1 MHRRNKHSTELK
13 LLIGGDNT
21 MFTEF
26 SLALLVIVALVVF
39 AWIIRLIQQWQWKTS
54 IIKIIIG
61 QTNSAAG
68 IEYAGYFLGV
78 WIITSSVL
86 NGASLQNNQVFILL
100 ENGSLSIWSYAFQ
113 IALYGISSILLL
125 ALLGH
130 FGLRLILRINLKEII
145 RSNNSAAGIVIA
157 SGYIST
163 ALIIAGVLS
172 GESDGG
178 DIIVTLVFAL
188 SGIIS
193 LLLFTYLFRFLTS
206 YSDTK
211 EIRDDN
217 NAAALSYGGIMIA
230 LGMIIGHAL
239 EGNFINYTTSFIL
252 YGKSLLVI
260 LLLYPIRQ
268 IIVQGILLGDGYRF
282 YGGKLDEEIS
292 VVHNLGAGSVEAATY
307 LAFAILAI
315 HLGY

>member
-113 IALYGISSILLL
+113 IALY
-125 ALLGH
+125 
-130 FGLRLILRINLKEII
+130 
-145 RSNNSAAGIVIA
+145 
-157 SGYIST
+157 
-163 ALIIAGVLS
+163 
-172 GESDGG
+172 
-178 DIIVTLVFAL
+178 
-188 SGIIS
+188 
-193 LLLFTYLFRFLTS
+193 
-206 YSDTK
+206 
-211 EIRDDN
+211 
-217 NAAALSYGGIMIA
+217 
-230 LGMIIGHAL
+230 
-239 EGNFINYTTSFIL
+239 
-252 YGKSLLVI
+252 
-260 LLLYPIRQ
+260 
-268 IIVQGILLGDGYRF
+268 
-282 YGGKLDEEIS
+282 
-292 VVHNLGAGSVEAATY
+292 
-307 LAFAILAI
+307 
-315 HLGY
+315 